1 MLMFHS
7 HYQRMSRIGGSAPKI
22 KSTKTHEDGSVEE
35 LEISSATPLPDPSL
49 FDLEKNIKA
58 KVNLNQVPTKV
69 IDNGQAGMILNEV
82 LENYQESEQTQTQSK
97 ENE

>member
-1 MLMFHS
+1 MYKFHTN
-7 HYQRMSRIGGSAPKI
+7 YQRMTHVGGSAPKI
-22 KSTKTHEDGSVEE
+22 KSTKTHEDGKVEE
-35 LEISSATPLPDPSL
+35 IEISSAAPLPDPSL
-49 FDLEKNIKA
+49 FNLEANVKA

-82 LENYQESEQTQTQSK
+82 LETYQEPVEIQIQTK